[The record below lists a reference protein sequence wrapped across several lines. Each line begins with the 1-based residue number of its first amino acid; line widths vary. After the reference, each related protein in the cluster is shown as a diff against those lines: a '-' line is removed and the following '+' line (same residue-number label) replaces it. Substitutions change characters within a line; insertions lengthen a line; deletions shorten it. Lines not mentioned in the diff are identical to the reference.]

1 MIVLIDGDC
10 ALCVGL
16 VEWLGKRIPTEKLN
30 PENIVFVPVES
41 DWGKEL
47 LTEAGVT
54 NFDSV
59 VVLNKGHVLLEGDA
73 VLALAELL
81 PRSWKV
87 IAGLGKVVPRPLRNA
102 LYRWVARNRISG
114 LAARKYVPS
123 TQELPVSL
131 MVLADFLNARNLPQ
145 RQCFPQIGLEH
156 ASF

>member
-30 PENIVFVPVES
+30 PENIVFVPGES

-54 NFDSV
+54 SFDSV
-59 VVLNKGHVLLEGDA
+59 VVLNKGHFLLEGDA
-73 VLALAELL
+73 LLALAEVL
-81 PRSWKV
+81 PRRWKV

-102 LYRWVARNRISG
+102 LYRWVARNRISWFGRKEVCAIDSRVAGVTYGPRG
-114 LAARKYVPS
+114 LLKRP
-123 TQELPVSL
+123 
-131 MVLADFLNARNLPQ
+131 
-145 RQCFPQIGLEH
+145 
-156 ASF
+156 

>member
-30 PENIVFVPVES
+30 PENIVFVPGES

-47 LTEAGVT
+47 LTEAGVM

-59 VVLNKGHVLLEGDA
+59 VVLNNGHVLLEGDA
-73 VLALAELL
+73 VLALAEVL

-102 LYRWVARNRISG
+102 LYRWVARNRISWFGRKEVCAIDSRVAGVTYGPRG
-114 LAARKYVPS
+114 LLKRP
-123 TQELPVSL
+123 
-131 MVLADFLNARNLPQ
+131 
-145 RQCFPQIGLEH
+145 
-156 ASF
+156 